1 MILNMKILFI
11 IILLSPFMSHA
22 VVDMKN
28 SNFSDTWTD
37 IKLVGTGYE
46 LAIER
51 TYNSR
56 STFDG
61 IFGFGWCSDFETKLE
76 IMPDSTLKVTEC
88 GGGQEISYSTTN
100 LLNGKDLDNYINK
113 LVQLSKKRNRTLKA
127 PYLKRLAKDLKT
139 NQYLRE
145 ALAKELGLKGR
156 AKNGEVYF
164 AIGRGSEKIILK
176 DSIYKRLMIDG
187 TYQKFNSIGQIISM
201 YDRNGN
207 YLQINYNGKNIAN
220 VTDNN
225 GKRLEFKFSKNNKVS
240 LIKGPENT
248 QAKYKY
254 NGQDLISV
262 KNSWKNFYSYK
273 YDDLHNLVS
282 VSFPDGTKKTISYDK
297 DKDLVTSFGD
307 RNNCNET
314 YVYQNSKDDPRN
326 HYWSL
331 VTKKCGT
338 KVTNKSKYEF
348 WHKLKSDGAGKFLYR
363 VKSDNNG
370 DITDVVYHDLYG
382 RPIMVTKGALKTRYT
397 YNKYGL
403 VSSKADNDQK
413 QEFTYDKV
421 CKKLASVSTQSFG
434 PRTKGKKLIKKSITK
449 FGYEKPKCNLKTAI
463 NSVGQKIRLNYDRY
477 GRINKLIDHTNKIVT
492 LTYDQ
497 KIGKPLVVSRPG
509 LGAIKV
515 IYNDSGEIA
524 DVKSKQ
530 GAEVAA
536 QVASIFNNLL
546 EIISPATNE
555 LNI

>member
-1 MILNMKILFI
+1 MIKSMKLLFSFLLFYP
-11 IILLSPFMSHA
+11 LLSHS

-28 SNFSDTWTD
+28 SNYSDTWTD

-46 LAIER
+46 LAVER

-56 STFDG
+56 STYDG
-61 IFGFGWCSDFETKLE
+61 IFGFGWCSDYETKLE
-76 IMPDSTLKVTEC
+76 VMPDSTLKITEC
-88 GGGQEISYSTTN
+88 GGGQEIAFSTTN
-100 LLNGKDLDNYINK
+100 LLNGKDLTSYINK
-113 LVQLSKKRNRTLKA
+113 LVSLSKKRNKTLKA
-127 PYLKRLAKDLKT
+127 PYLKRLRKDLKT

-145 ALAKELGLKGR
+145 ALAKELGLKGQV
-156 AKNGEVYF
+156 KKGEVYF
-164 AIGRGSEKIILK
+164 AIGRGSEKVILK
-176 DSIYKRLMIDG
+176 DGIYKRLMIDG
-187 TYQKFNSIGQIISM
+187 TYQKFSSKGKIISM

-207 YLQINYNGKNIAN
+207 YLQINYLNGKIAN

-225 GKRLEFKFSKNNKVS
+225 GKRLEFKFDKNNKVIQ
-240 LIKGPENT
+240 IKGPEN
-248 QAKYKY
+248 ALARYKY
-254 NGQDLISV
+254 DGQDLISV
-262 KNSWKNFYSYK
+262 KNSWKNYYAYK
-273 YDDLHNLVS
+273 YDNLHNLVS
-282 VSFPDGTKKTISYDK
+282 VDFPDGTKKTISYDK
-297 DKDLVTSFGD
+297 DKDLVTAFGD
-307 RNNCNET
+307 RNNCKES

-331 VTKKCGT
+331 VIKKCGT

-348 WHKLKSDGAGKFLYR
+348 WHKLKSDGTGKFLYR

-382 RPIMVTKGALKTRYT
+382 RPIKVTKGALTTNYT

-403 VSSKADNDQK
+403 VSSKSDNDQK
-413 QEFTYDKV
+413 QLFTYDKT
-421 CKKLASVSTQSFG
+421 CKKLASVKTEDFG
-434 PRTKGKKLIKKSITK
+434 PRAKGRKVIKRSITK
-449 FGYEKPKCNLKTAI
+449 FGYEKPKCNLKTAA
-463 NSVGQKIRLNYDRY
+463 NSTGQTIRLNYDRY
-477 GRINKLIDHTNKIVT
+477 GRINKLIDQTNKIVT
-492 LTYDQ
+492 LTYDP
-497 KIGKPLVVSRPG
+497 KVGKPLMVSRPG

-515 IYNDSGEIA
+515 IYDDNGEIS